1 MASGLEQSNVSLWRS
16 IFTTVLA
23 VSYASISVKF
33 IRITANHLKKDW
45 QKKPKTKKKKDH
57 HGIIA
62 DHLCFI
68 CLFFFSTPKYK
79 YEDLDCKLYGFEK
92 GAKIIWLRPIL
103 ILDSDKAMAFG
114 HEQSKVTLWR
124 SISQMFWSFRMPL
137 F

>member
-68 CLFFFSTPKYK
+68 CLFFSRHPNINTRI
-79 YEDLDCKLYGFEK
+79 CKLYGFEK